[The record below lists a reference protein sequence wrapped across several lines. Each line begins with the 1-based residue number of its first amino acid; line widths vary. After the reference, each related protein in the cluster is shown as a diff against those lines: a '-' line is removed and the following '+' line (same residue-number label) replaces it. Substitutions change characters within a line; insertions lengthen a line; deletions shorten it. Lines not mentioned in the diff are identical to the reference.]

1 MTATSVCVPR
11 GSSSCP
17 LPLWETLKDHKFRK
31 YYIGIVYFWDCLR
44 FKFGAVLSSTVIP
57 PCPALSCSGDPQ
69 PSTLSW
75 TRDLGPPEA
84 DDPPFDSSPHF
95 LSSHHEGTASSQV
108 GCPQWRLYPSL
119 TWGCLCTHTFLLPGV
134 HPAVYPV
141 AGWKF
146 ERGQSNLVTPDVSW
160 NLNQAI
166 PRVVLTNSYSFMP
179 CYILLHLIC
188 RMKKI
193 PEGVPEGGEK
203 IIYQF
208 KASRYNF
215 GSTYMTTR
223 VTSTQKPLIDTQKQ
237 TKKGTQAYYRKSSN
251 QTGENKAQNEDTKE
265 RKITKTT
272 RKQMAISTY
281 LLIILSVNGLNAPIK
296 R

>member
-193 PEGVPEGGEK
+193 PEETWNSKSTPRVPRELCIPEHTHPSH
-203 IIYQF
+203 
-208 KASRYNF
+208 AEV
-215 GSTYMTTR
+215 GSHF
-223 VTSTQKPLIDTQKQ
+223 PLRSVVYRI
-237 TKKGTQAYYRKSSN
+237 GLSFRKSRPR
-251 QTGENKAQNEDTKE
+251 GINKNTF
-265 RKITKTT
+265 
-272 RKQMAISTY
+272 
-281 LLIILSVNGLNAPIK
+281 VP
-296 R
+296 